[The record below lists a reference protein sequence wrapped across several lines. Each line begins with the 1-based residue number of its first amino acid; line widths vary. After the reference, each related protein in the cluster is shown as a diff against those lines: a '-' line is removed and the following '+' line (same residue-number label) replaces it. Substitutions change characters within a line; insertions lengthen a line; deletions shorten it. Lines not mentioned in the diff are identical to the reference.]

1 MYIKKKKMKING
13 RQYQLT
19 TTDHTHVKS
28 KTSKH
33 KNDNENLAD
42 AHLCTEKGQ
51 AKIWRGYTSVTLHN
65 LFVQHVPVTYIM

>member
-1 MYIKKKKMKING
+1 MKIND

-42 AHLCTEKGQ
+42 AHLCTAKGQ
-51 AKIWRGYTSVTLHN
+51 AKIWRGYTSIR
-65 LFVQHVPVTYIM
+65 TYIIY